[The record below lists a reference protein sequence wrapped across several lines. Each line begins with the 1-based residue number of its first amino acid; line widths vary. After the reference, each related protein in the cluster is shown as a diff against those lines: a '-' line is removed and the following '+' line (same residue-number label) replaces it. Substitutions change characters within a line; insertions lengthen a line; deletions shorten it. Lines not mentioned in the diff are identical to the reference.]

1 MPISHFMYDCPNDW
15 VCKACHKP
23 GHKMMDCPNE
33 FTEAECETQNHNI
46 EDSNTDV
53 QTDTVQNTTTVKI
66 HNTTQEG
73 ESTTEDIEQFQSVQ
87 KVAFSKT
94 NSTKNSK
101 ASAKKITMKYGQ
113 KTMET
118 FMKTP
123 VSYGPKQ
130 TVKSLTPPNP
140 PDRQD
145 DQTSKNNG
153 SKKSC
158 CNDKVHKP

>member
-53 QTDTVQNTTTVKI
+53 QTDTVQNTTTVEI

-101 ASAKKITMKYGQ
+101 ASVKKNYNEIWT
-113 KTMET
+113 
-118 FMKTP
+118 
-123 VSYGPKQ
+123 
-130 TVKSLTPPNP
+130 
-140 PDRQD
+140 
-145 DQTSKNNG
+145 KNNG
-153 SKKSC
+153 NIYENTSLIWT
-158 CNDKVHKP
+158 